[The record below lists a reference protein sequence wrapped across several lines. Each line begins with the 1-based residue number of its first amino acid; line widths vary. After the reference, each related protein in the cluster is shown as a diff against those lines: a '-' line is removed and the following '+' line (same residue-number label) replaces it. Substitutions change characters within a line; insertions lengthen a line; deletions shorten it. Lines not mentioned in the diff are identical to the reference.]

1 LDVVTAIFGIL
12 ERKMWWKKFKVFPN
26 LEGPSKRIELVIEK
40 PYFPEENRL
49 ENSTEE
55 SNHVESA
62 LNTESALNHDKAALM
77 VELENSRLAAAIAK
91 KASECALAD
100 LQLKFD
106 LATKLAEVESIG
118 LIKSEQNKS
127 QMATVLASK
136 RSERKLTN
144 QRLSFES
151 AAVASSDATNIRI
164 SALKAELEVVL
175 KKLKLAEL
183 ERVVEEDPQSA
194 LFIANTA
201 RFVCE
206 AMQKSEL
213 EAAIRDLNADNKKKM
228 EAERIGSWITARDA
242 KEEFDGIVEKMRL
255 QYETAAAAATNASE
269 QNMETLHFKTH
280 LAEAFAKKN
289 FESRLLKER
298 AELKSAAEIAEK
310 YNAVLL
316 ANQQCKYESAADARE
331 REFKSSMDLQLV
343 DSQTLIDAFNVEMVA
358 KDLKYVVSKLTA
370 ERLEQ
375 QILTNHL
382 EQQAKMANKESELLL
397 SVCGNV
403 AHDLNSPLLTL
414 VLGIE
419 SLRSSFP
426 QSGDVF
432 DTLDSACAFMTS
444 AISRTIDF
452 TKVSSGVGLT
462 PYKTAF
468 DLRVAFNSPLKWIKA
483 MLPQDGSITLE
494 CLPFPTDIFS
504 IIISDQRWVEENL
517 LCLLS
522 NAAKYS
528 SHGVVS
534 AGVSLNKDKLRFTV
548 EDNGV
553 GIAEASKPML
563 FQQVSPVQR
572 IAVGGSGLGL
582 YSLSKRSDAIGG
594 SYGIGM

>member
-1 LDVVTAIFGIL
+1 
-12 ERKMWWKKFKVFPN
+12 MWWKKFKVFPN
-26 LEGPSKRIELVIEK
+26 LEGPPTKRVEIVIGR
-40 PYFPEENRL
+40 PFFPVENQLRK
-49 ENSTEE
+49 NTE
-55 SNHVESA
+55 SCDRVESA
-62 LNTESALNHDKAALM
+62 LNVEIALNHDKEWADLM
-77 VELENSRLAAAIAK
+77 VELENSRLAAAVAK

-106 LATKLAEVESIG
+106 LATKLAEVESVG
-118 LIKSEQNKS
+118 LIKSERFKS
-127 QMATVLASK
+127 QIATMLASK

-151 AAVASSDATNIRI
+151 AAVASSNATDIKI
-164 SALKAELEVVL
+164 AALKAESETVL

-183 ERVVEEDPQSA
+183 EGVAEVDPQSA
-194 LFIANTA
+194 VFIANTG

-213 EAAIRDLNADNKKKM
+213 EAAIREVNADNKKKIELVQM
-228 EAERIGSWITARDA
+228 GSRINARGA
-242 KEEFDGIVEKMRL
+242 KEKFDGILEKMRL

-269 QNMETLHFKTH
+269 QNMETLCFKTH
-280 LAEAFAKKN
+280 LAETFAKKN
-289 FESRLLKER
+289 FESQLLSER
-298 AELKSAAEIAEK
+298 DELKGAVKIAEK
-310 YNAVLL
+310 NNAVLL
-316 ANQQCKYESAADARE
+316 ANQQCKYETAADLRE
-331 REFKSSMDLQLV
+331 KEFESSMDIQLE
-343 DSQTLIDAFNVEMVA
+343 DSKTLIDAFNVEMVA
-358 KDLKYVVSKLTA
+358 KDFQYVVSKLTG

-375 QILTNHL
+375 QILTDRL

-397 SVCGNV
+397 SICGNV

-426 QSGDVF
+426 QSEDLF

-462 PYKTAF
+462 PYKTTF
-468 DLRVAFNSPLKWIKA
+468 DLQTALNSPLKWIKA

-504 IIISDQRWVEENL
+504 MVISDHRWVEENL

-522 NAAKYS
+522 NAVKYS

-534 AGVSLNKDKLRFTV
+534 AGVTLNKNNLRFTV

-553 GIAEASKPML
+553 GIAEASRPML

-572 IAVGGSGLGL
+572 MAVGGSGLGL
-582 YSLSKRSDAIGG
+582 FSLSKRSDAIGG
-594 SYGIGM
+594 SCGIGM